1 MVENNSDE
9 DEDEDEGSARRVLA
23 CELRQ
28 DALPKPPP

>member
-1 MVENNSDE
+1 MVENNS
-9 DEDEDEGSARRVLA
+9 DEDEGSARRVLA